1 VGVSVGC
8 THVCVACVCKR
19 DREREK
25 ESLCSIRNDK
35 LKKVQMGGGGG
46 GGGGAAGGACG
57 GGSAPTSPLIYMGTR
72 HVICIVYIGK

>member
-1 VGVSVGC
+1 MCVCVCICVSVC
-8 THVCVACVCKR
+8 
-19 DREREK
+19 ER

-46 GGGGAAGGACG
+46 AAGGAAGGACG